1 MKYIKLFES
10 FSDKWVIGDLFFG
23 MTEKCKD
30 WFKSPE
36 ISFVYPPGGDTGI
49 KVRPVDFEYFL
60 KEIPVYIDN
69 LNSKFA
75 VSDNRSKSN
84 LFRKGGDERKYIKTT
99 MDIHTDLDNN
109 MMSRVKEDLKDYLD
123 GLVDTGGLK
132 YNDVTFLIGKGTLED
147 VSGKSEGEFFYY
159 SMVNVSCLSEK
170 AGSGFIRFYPKH
182 VVFYKDSTSVL
193 TEIIDDTFEI
203 WGGGKQYVTLFDI
216 SVEDFEA
223 GKIQPGKTDEQG
235 WFVLEDLKIS
245 VQEN

>member
-10 FSDKWVIGDLFFG
+10 FSDKIVTGDLFFG

-30 WFKSPE
+30 WFESPE
-36 ISFVYPPGGDTGI
+36 IPFVFPPREDTEI

-69 LNSKFA
+69 LNGNFS
-75 VSDNRSKSN
+75 VRDVRSKSN
-84 LFRKGGDERKYIKTT
+84 LFRKGEDRRKYIKTT
-99 MDIHTDLDNN
+99 VDIQTDLNNN
-109 MMSRVKEDLKDYLD
+109 MMSRVREDLQDYLL
-123 GLVDTGGLK
+123 GLVDTGSLK
-132 YNDVTFLIGKGTLED
+132 DNVTFLIGKGTLED

-159 SMVNVSCLSEK
+159 SMVNVSCLSEE
-170 AGSGFIRFYPKH
+170 AGSGSIGFYPKNF
-182 VVFYKDSTSVL
+182 VFYRDSASGM
-193 TEIIDDTFEI
+193 TEIIDDTFET
-203 WGGGKQYVTLFDI
+203 WGGGKQYITLFDI

-223 GKIQPGKTDEQG
+223 GKIQPGKTDEHG